1 MDLKMVIGVKN
12 QNNNSERQKES
23 TLLVYPS
30 MWIPSTKR
38 RHKDLLYYKTYLPC
52 EEIERGNRE
61 RCENVKQEL
70 NTLENRK
77 A

>member
-1 MDLKMVIGVKN
+1 MT
-12 QNNNSERQKES
+12 NNES
-23 TLLVYPS
+23 TLRCGFRVQR
-30 MWIPSTKR
+30 K
-38 RHKDLLYYKTYLPC
+38 YKTYLPC

-61 RCENVKQEL
+61 RCEKVKQDL

>member
-1 MDLKMVIGVKN
+1 MSLPFDVD
-12 QNNNSERQKES
+12 SEYNVNIKL
-23 TLLVYPS
+23 T
-30 MWIPSTKR
+30 M
-38 RHKDLLYYKTYLPC
+38 PC

-61 RCENVKQEL
+61 RCEKVKQDL

>member
-1 MDLKMVIGVKN
+1 MT
-12 QNNNSERQKES
+12 NNES
-23 TLLVYPS
+23 TLQCGFRVP
-30 MWIPSTKR
+30 M
-38 RHKDLLYYKTYLPC
+38 PC

-61 RCENVKQEL
+61 RCEDVKQDSK

>member
-1 MDLKMVIGVKN
+1 
-12 QNNNSERQKES
+12 
-23 TLLVYPS
+23 

-61 RCENVKQEL
+61 RCENVKQNTPWRIEKRENLKRSKL
-70 NTLENRK
+70 N
-77 A
+77 

>member
-1 MDLKMVIGVKN
+1 MT
-12 QNNNSERQKES
+12 NNES
-23 TLLVYPS
+23 TLRCGFRVQR
-30 MWIPSTKR
+30 K
-38 RHKDLLYYKTYLPC
+38 YKTYLPC

-61 RCENVKQEL
+61 RCGDVKQDSK